1 MLLVAWVRPWP
12 WRRAIYRRQ
21 RAAGRQ
27 PRLLRQRG
35 AIDQRPERIQRLRVL
50 LQQLSARIEECEL
63 QEALGAIALDTR
75 SELLVHVLARMLW
88 VEEQRVEECGDESFA
103 SDEQGLVRIC
113 NANMLSTPGCFVSGK
128 RRQVA

>member
-1 MLLVAWVRPWP
+1 MLLVAWVRPWT

-21 RAAGRQ
+21 RAAGRE

-35 AIDQRPERIQRLRVL
+35 AADQRPERIQGLRVL

-88 VEEQRVEECGDESFA
+88 VEEQRVEERRDQGVA
-103 SDEQGLVRIC
+103 SDEHGLVGVC
-113 NANMLSTPGCFVSGK
+113 ETTESVS
-128 RRQVA
+128 AEECASFDEH